1 MDEPQKIMESYW
13 KYNQIETLV
22 TAAPPD
28 AGFVPKQIIKI
39 LYKYQHGKMYCFPY
53 PIKQATIEIF
63 GFQLRRQQSF
73 NLSLFVCVCMSICVV
88 YVSASVHIC
97 VFMYMCVCVCVY
109 MGMWRSKVGIRN
121 FPQKPFALLFET
133 WILLSLSLWCWG
145 YRRITAHLTFIWGL
159 AI

>member
-1 MDEPQKIMESYW
+1 MESYW

-39 LYKYQHGKMYCFPY
+39 LYKYQHGRMYCILY

-63 GFQLRRQQSF
+63 GFQLKRQQSF
-73 NLSLFVCVCMSICVV
+73 NVSLFVCAYMSICVV

-97 VFMYMCVCVCVY
+97 VFMYMCVRVCKHWYVDVKGGYQELSSKALCFTFWDMDFAVSTSLVLGLQENYSTLDFY
-109 MGMWRSKVGIRN
+109 M
-121 FPQKPFALLFET
+121 
-133 WILLSLSLWCWG
+133 
-145 YRRITAHLTFIWGL
+145 TASNLN
-159 AI
+159 